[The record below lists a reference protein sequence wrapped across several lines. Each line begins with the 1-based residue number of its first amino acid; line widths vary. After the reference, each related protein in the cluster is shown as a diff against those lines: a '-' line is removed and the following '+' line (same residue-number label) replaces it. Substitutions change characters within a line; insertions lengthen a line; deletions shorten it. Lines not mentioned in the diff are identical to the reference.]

1 MTQQYTIHIKGN
13 IPTVVAERLS
23 YYSQYQDFSYGQGFI
38 NFTGTESQ
46 LDGLLQ
52 YLNDKG
58 DGYFKVIGVH
68 DDETEK
74 FYQEMFPEAY
84 QKFKQLHKL

>member
-1 MTQQYTIHIKGN
+1 MTQKYTIHIKGN

-23 YYSQYQDFSYGQGFI
+23 YYSQYQDFSYSQGFI

-46 LDGLLQ
+46 LNGLLE
-52 YLNDKG
+52 YLNNKG

-68 DDETEK
+68 DDETVK

-84 QKFKQLHKL
+84 EKFKQSIL